1 MAEKWDGHRVR
12 SGSALGHLVRL
23 SVPLTEGGTGRQSV
37 SRLGKRVFSRV
48 SRGGFSFCVFQ
59 GFTLVELLVVITII
73 GLLIAL
79 LLPAVQNAREAG
91 RRAQCMNN
99 LKQLGLGALHHEQ
112 AHGHFPTGGWGY
124 YWVGDPDRGF
134 GPEQPGGW
142 IYNLLPYIEQEAV
155 HHLGAGRSGSE
166 KLLAAATMVMT
177 PLSLVHC
184 PSRRCPALYP
194 SSTPRN
200 SRPIS
205 GAAKTDYAINT
216 GSDPYSFEWSGPDAL
231 SDLSAIDAGTYTGWP
246 TAATIVQRNGI
257 CFHRSQIQ
265 MSHIKDGAS
274 NTILMGEKF
283 MNTDRYY
290 DSAEGGDNESMYCG
304 PNVDNYRL
312 TYYNP
317 SNPAASE
324 VPTRDRPGVALPW
337 RFGGP
342 HPSGCNMVFC
352 DGAVHMISFSVDPLT
367 FSYLGNRKDG
377 QAIQGTP
384 FY

>member
-1 MAEKWDGHRVR
+1 MFH
-12 SGSALGHLVRL
+12 ALPPGRAKGFPWFPRGPEFVSFDEASLLWGFRFRKE
-23 SVPLTEGGTGRQSV
+23 SVGVSLWERQAFPT
-37 SRLGKRVFSRV
+37 RLGVD
-48 SRGGFSFCVFQ
+48 

-73 GLLIAL
+73 GILIAL
-79 LLPAVQNAREAG
+79 LLPAVQGARESG

-99 LKQLGLGALHHEQ
+99 LKQLGLAALHHEQ
-112 AHGHFPTGGWGY
+112 AQGHLPSGGWGY

-134 GPEQPGGW
+134 GPGQPGGW
-142 IYNLLPYIEQEAV
+142 IYNLLPYIEQEALRN
-155 HHLGAGRSGSE
+155 LGAGRSQSE
-166 KLLAAATMVMT
+166 KLAAAATVVMT
-177 PLSLVHC
+177 PLQMLNC
-184 PSRRCPALYP
+184 PSRRRPALYP

-200 SRPIS
+200 SAPIS

-216 GSDPYSFEWSGPDAL
+216 GSDPYSFEWSGPGSL
-231 SDLSAIDAGTYTGWP
+231 SDLAAIDAGTYTAWP
-246 TAATIVQRNGI
+246 TAATIVNRNGV
-257 CFHRSQIQ
+257 CFFQSQIQ
-265 MSHIKDGAS
+265 MAHIKDGAS
-274 NTILMGEKF
+274 NTILIGEKF

-324 VPTRDRPGVALPW
+324 VPTRDRPGATLPW

-342 HPSGCNMVFC
+342 HPAGCNMVFC
-352 DGAVHMISFSVDPLT
+352 DGSVRMISFSVDPLT

-377 QAIQGTP
+377 QPIDESKL
-384 FY
+384 

>member
-1 MAEKWDGHRVR
+1 MAVP
-12 SGSALGHLVRL
+12 SQVCLGA
-23 SVPLTEGGTGRQSV
+23 G
-37 SRLGKRVFSRV
+37 RVFLGEKVRIAFRAGGPRNKGFPSPLETAFLPGE
-48 SRGGFSFCVFQ
+48 RGA

-73 GLLIAL
+73 GVLIAL
-79 LLPAVQNAREAG
+79 LLPAVQGARESA

-99 LKQLGLGALHHEQ
+99 LKQIGLGALHHEQ
-112 AHGHFPTGGWGY
+112 AQGHFPTGGWGY

-134 GPEQPGGW
+134 GSDQPGGW
-142 IYNLLPYIEQEAV
+142 IYNILPYIEQENLRN
-155 HHLGAGRSGSE
+155 LGKGGDSTQ
-166 KLLAAATMVMT
+166 KLTAAAAVVMT
-177 PLSLVHC
+177 PLQMLNC
-184 PSRRCPALYP
+184 PSRRRPALYP
-194 SSTPRN
+194 SSKPRN
-200 SRPIS
+200 SGSIS
-205 GAAKTDYAINT
+205 GAAKTDYAANT
-216 GSDPYSFEWSGPDAL
+216 GSDSYSFEWAGPSSYD
-231 SDLSAIDAGTYTGWP
+231 DLAAIDAGTYTGWP
-246 TAATIVQRNGI
+246 TAATVVNRNGV

-265 MSHIKDGAS
+265 MGHIKDGAS
-274 NTILMGEKF
+274 NTILIGEKF

-324 VPTRDRPGVALPW
+324 VPTRDRPGVSLPW

-352 DGAVHMISFSVDPLT
+352 DGSVRMISFSVDPLT

-377 QAIQGTP
+377 QAIDESKL
-384 FY
+384 